1 MKKRISLWI
10 LLLVGW
16 GMCVQAQTHL
26 FVSAAA
32 TNDNGN
38 GLNWENAKKT
48 IQGALTIAN
57 NNTIIHVKVGE
68 YILTS
73 EFTIP
78 TGVMVIGGYE
88 SGSTGTNVSN
98 RLYPGYNNNWDNP
111 ALCTILSG
119 NYSHRIATV
128 QGTLEGCI
136 VRYGRTAANG
146 AGVLVD
152 GGTVTHCVL
161 INNMAYNT
169 AETTQAKGGGA
180 YVQNNGSLL
189 NCVVCYNRADN
200 GFGVAGMTGNV
211 TNNTITQN
219 YATNCG
225 TVADYDG
232 NVYKTVVLGDQ
243 CWMRENLR
251 TTHYADGTAIGAG
264 TSTSDSYAYYYNPGA
279 SSAETQ
285 IFGLLYNRRA
295 VWKGTVGSG
304 TVPSSLQGICPIGW
318 HVPSNGEF
326 DKLVDFLH
334 YDAQNICGT
343 TVANVAKALASQ
355 ENWTSNTTACAVGN
369 DITANNVTLFTGQP
383 AGWYTG
389 SFANLY
395 KTANFITS
403 DQGSYYYNGSYSNA
417 AYYRILSHDGA
428 TLSGASYY
436 GYYGYSVRCVKND

>member
-78 TGVMVIGGYE
+78 TGVTVIGGYE

-251 TTHYADGTAIGAG
+251 TTHYADGVAIPAGNG
-264 TSTSDSYAYYYNPGA
+264 TSSEARYYNPGT

-285 IFGLLYNRRA
+285 TFGLLYNRRA
-295 VWKGTVGSG
+295 VWRGTTGS
-304 TVPSSLQGICPIGW
+304 TAVPSGMQGICPIGW

-355 ENWTSNTTACAVGN
+355 ENWGSSTTTCAVGN
-369 DITANNVTLFTGQP
+369 DLTSNNITLFTGQP
-383 AGWYTG
+383 SG
-389 SFANLY
+389 
-395 KTANFITS
+395 
-403 DQGSYYYNGSYSNA
+403 YYNGSFVELYTSVSFMTSTQGDNSSYVTCRYLHKNYSTFNSGGG
-417 AYYRILSHDGA
+417 SHYQNGF
-428 TLSGASYY
+428 
-436 GYYGYSVRCVKND
+436 SVRCVKND